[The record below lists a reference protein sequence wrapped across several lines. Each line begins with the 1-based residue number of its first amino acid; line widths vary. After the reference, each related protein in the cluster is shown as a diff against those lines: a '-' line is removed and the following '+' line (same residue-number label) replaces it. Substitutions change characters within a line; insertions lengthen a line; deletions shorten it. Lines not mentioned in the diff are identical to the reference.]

1 MFGKEHQMAQ
11 TIPQLIRK
19 IIDSITKPLSG
30 RKAAKPKKTTK

>member
-30 RKAAKPKKTTK
+30 RKAAKPKTTK